1 MDSDPQQQSKGVQA
15 VLAGAGSAA
24 TTVAALAT
32 GVEGKPRAILGVIA
46 SVLALIAAFSHPP
59 KK

>member
-1 MDSDPQQQSKGVQA
+1 MENDSTQTSKGIQA

-32 GVEGKPRAILGVIA
+32 GVEGKPRAILGAIA
-46 SVLALIAAFSHPP
+46 SILALIAAFSHPP